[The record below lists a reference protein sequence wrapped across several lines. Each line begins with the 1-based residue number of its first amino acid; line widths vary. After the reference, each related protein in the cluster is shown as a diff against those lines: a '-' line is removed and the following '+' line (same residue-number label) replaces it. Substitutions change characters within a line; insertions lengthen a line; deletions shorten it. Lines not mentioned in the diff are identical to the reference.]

1 MSVQDLLLMTGISF
15 LIKVSNEREVIVY
28 SVESHSVVNRNM
40 TSMCINF
47 FFFMSMTEMIELIP
61 NTTCRFDLIYKN
73 DTF

>member
-47 FFFMSMTEMIELIP
+47 FF
-61 NTTCRFDLIYKN
+61 YVN
-73 DTF
+73 DRNDRVDT

>member
-47 FFFMSMTEMIELIP
+47 FF
-61 NTTCRFDLIYKN
+61 YVN
-73 DTF
+73 D